1 MKNQKNTIAVVDLQ
15 VEVAA
20 SVQVKAFKEEQVA
33 KSRELNQWLQ
43 KVQAEV
49 KAEEDKTKQEALLKQ
64 YNAEFTQKKA
74 EIMQHYQAK
83 LKVVSD
89 NISQTVAEEAEKK
102 GYQLVLAKNL
112 VVCGGVDITEEI
124 AKIVK

>member
-15 VEVAA
+15 VVVAA
-20 SVQVKAFKEEQVA
+20 SAQVKALKEEQIA
-33 KSRELNQWLQ
+33 KSKELNQWLQ

-64 YNAEFTQKKA
+64 YNAEFAQKKT
-74 EIMQHYQAK
+74 EIMQHYQEK

-89 NISQTVAEEAEKK
+89 NISQTVAEEAEKQ

>member
-1 MKNQKNTIAVVDLQ
+1 MKNQTNTIAVVDLQ
-15 VEVAA
+15 AVV
-20 SVQVKAFKEEQVA
+20 SVSEQVKALKEEQIT
-33 KSRELNQWLQ
+33 KSKELNQWLQ
-43 KVQAEV
+43 KAQAEV
-49 KAEEDKTKQEALLKQ
+49 KAEADKTKQEALLKQ
-64 YNAEFTQKKA
+64 YNAEFAQKKA
-74 EIMQHYQAK
+74 EIVQYYQSK

-112 VVCGGVDITEEI
+112 VICGGVDITDDI